1 MTAQLIN
8 ADSRQD
14 IRTYR
19 MSDRSERLD
28 FDIRDQT
35 ARPAIAVP
43 HRHEFLQM
51 QVNTSVGHTHVIGG
65 QRREH
70 ASRSIIFVMPYRV
83 HCAYNPP
90 DAQYHI
96 VNFSPQFL
104 RPGLDLSP
112 FDMEEA
118 SISDYPE
125 LAPFLYEGHLDFDFN
140 EAEFAYVQGV
150 IRHLMVLNQRRGL
163 GTLERVRGSLL
174 ELIGFV
180 TECYEI
186 QLRELAEQRVFVQRR
201 SETLRRVIKHIDD
214 NLAGNVSIYAIAE
227 AAHVSPNYLSQLL
240 KKHTGLAFVEW
251 VTAKRMERA
260 KYLLMHTDE
269 RVREIANEVGFA
281 DEAYFTRRF
290 TQRFQLSPSK
300 FRRHMQAGAAVA

>member
-1 MTAQLIN
+1 MG
-8 ADSRQD
+8 
-14 IRTYR
+14 
-19 MSDRSERLD
+19 DRSERLD

-35 ARPAIAVP
+35 ARPAIAVA
-43 HRHEFLQM
+43 HRHEFFQM

-70 ASRSIIFVMPYRV
+70 PSRSIIFVMPYRV

-90 DAQYHI
+90 NAQYHI
-96 VNFSPQFL
+96 INFSPQFL

-118 SISDYPE
+118 SIFEYPE
-125 LAPFLYEGHLDFDFN
+125 LAPFLYEGHVDFDFD
-140 EAEFAYVQGV
+140 EAEFSYVQGV
-150 IRHLMVLNQRRGL
+150 IRHMMTLNQRRGL
-163 GTLERVRGSLL
+163 GTLERLRGMLL

-180 TECYEI
+180 TETWQDE
-186 QLRELAEQRVFVQRR
+186 LRELAEQRVFLHRR
-201 SETLRRVIKHIDD
+201 SETLRRVMRHIEE
-214 NLAGNVSIYAIAE
+214 NLAAPLSIYSVAE

-251 VTAKRMERA
+251 VTANRMERA
-260 KYLLMHTDE
+260 KHMLVHTDE
-269 RVREIANEVGFA
+269 RVSEIAKAVGFS

-300 FRRHMQAGAAVA
+300 FRRQMQAHVAVE